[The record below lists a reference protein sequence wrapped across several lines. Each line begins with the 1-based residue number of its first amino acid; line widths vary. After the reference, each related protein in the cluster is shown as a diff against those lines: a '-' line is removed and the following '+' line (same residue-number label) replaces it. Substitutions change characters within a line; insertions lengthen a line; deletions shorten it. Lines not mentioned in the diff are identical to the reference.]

1 MAFLDNSGDIILD
14 AVLTDTGRKR
24 MAQGSFRI
32 QKFALGD
39 DEIDYGLY
47 NKDAAGS
54 EDLDI
59 LGTPI
64 LEAFTDNASGLKSK
78 LLTIGGNN
86 KLYLPVIKLHNV
98 SPSSTRNDGA
108 FYIVVDEATKAK
120 FENDQAGVMTYITD
134 TTDGTDFET
143 TIRTYQGIDNEAG
156 PETLSSDLI
165 ENQYIIE
172 IDNLLGAVYN
182 RDNQA
187 KTVSY
192 IDDDNIASYFLY
204 KTANGNSDEVAV
216 LGDGGQTISG
226 APGTSLSFRIK
237 PQSALTKTSTIWFQ
251 RLGGEVEIAT
261 NTYYYI
267 DTTVKVMGATTGYR
281 IDIPLRFLKLKTT
294 P

>member
-47 NKDAAGS
+47 NKDAPGS

-78 LLTIGGNN
+78 LLTVAGGE
-86 KLYLPVIKLHNV
+86 KLYLPVIKLHNEGDTK
-98 SPSSTRNDGA
+98 PRNDGA
-108 FYIVVDEATKAK
+108 FYIVVNSATRAN
-120 FENDQAGVMTYITD
+120 FSSDNGGVMTYAI
-134 TTDGTDFET
+134 DGSDFS
-143 TIRTYQGIDNEAG
+143 TYIQTHQGIDNASTG
-156 PETLSSDLI
+156 ITTLPTELK

-182 RDNQA
+182 NTNQA

-204 KTANGNSDEVAV
+204 KTANGDSDEVKDLLANANA
-216 LGDGGQTISG
+216 TIAG
-226 APGTSLSFRIK
+226 PLGTSLSFRIK
-237 PQSALTKTSTIWFQ
+237 PQPALTLDSPAWFL
-251 RLGGEVEIAT
+251 RLGGEVEIDT

-281 IDIPLRFLKLKTT
+281 IDIPLRFLRLKA
-294 P
+294 